1 MYPVRVFL
9 IILGA
14 VAMLLG
20 FGCAVSGFGTYRAV
34 DSDGYI
40 SSGPGELSTATY
52 ALVSR
57 TIELEDRSSDPGF
70 REGKVRIR
78 IRAERADGGEVF
90 IGIGREDA
98 VGAFLLGSTYARL
111 TGIEFD
117 PLSYDENIVPG
128 SQPAPAPGGSSA
140 WLASVSGP
148 GEQELDW
155 RVRGGQ
161 HAFVVMNAD
170 ASRGVTVRAD
180 LAVKLPYVR
189 GFGIAFM
196 VIGTLVFLVGILLV
210 VLPLRSRRSPA
221 PAGPPRDGEDDAPV

>member
-1 MYPVRVFL
+1 MRVFL
-9 IILGA
+9 VILGA
-14 VAMLLG
+14 LAMLLG

-52 ALVSR
+52 ALVSQ
-57 TIELEDRSSDPGF
+57 TLELEERSDDPGF

-78 IRAERADGGEVF
+78 IRAERLDGGEVF
-90 IGIGREDA
+90 IGVGREDV
-98 VGAFLLGSTYARL
+98 VGAFLLGSTYARM
-111 TGIEFD
+111 TSIEFD

-128 SQPAPAPGGSSA
+128 TQPARAPGGSSA
-140 WLASVSGP
+140 WLASISGP

-155 RVRGGQ
+155 RVRGGE

-170 ASRGVTVRAD
+170 ASRGVAVRAD

-196 VIGTLVFLVGILLV
+196 VIGTLVFVAGVLMV
-210 VLPLRSRRSPA
+210 VLPLRSRRTTA
-221 PAGPPRDGEDDAPV
+221 VVGAGPDGDEEAAG